1 MCGRAQWPWRV
12 LRTAGAAGV
21 RVYFWARVRWV
32 LGSSGVGA
40 FCVRARL
47 GSCCAGVFLL
57 RSGPCCVARILGA
70 VGRPP
75 IYACG
80 LGIWRRGV
88 FCVLPGAQ
96 WRGLFCVQLGAVAG
110 VFCVLSGLRA
120 CCGARVLWAS
130 GLFWVAHLLRAGRPI
145 SGHGW
150 GLAAWRVFCA
160 RLRVYPVCYEVDSS
174 PLFNFNRIF
183 PPFPGACRNL
193 CAETSYLRVQCLC
206 GRADVWSARAVGT
219 TILDVFGYGLPTESG
234 VGSQWRYCYC
244 RGREVGNHSEKDM
257 GSLGKFA
264 FIPPFPLKI

>member
-80 LGIWRRGV
+80 LGIWRRGI
-88 FCVLPGAQ
+88 FCVRP
-96 WRGLFCVQLGAVAG
+96 RGLWPLAYSVCGQALSLGAWPVPLVGCILRTAAVCCVERIPGTAG
-110 VFCVLSGLRA
+110 AWRRGAYSGCGWAPLLLGVLS
-120 CCGARVLWAS
+120 AS
-130 GLFWVAHLLRAGRPI
+130 GLSCLL
-145 SGHGW
+145 
-150 GLAAWRVFCA
+150 
-160 RLRVYPVCYEVDSS
+160 
-174 PLFNFNRIF
+174 
-183 PPFPGACRNL
+183 
-193 CAETSYLRVQCLC
+193 
-206 GRADVWSARAVGT
+206 
-219 TILDVFGYGLPTESG
+219 
-234 VGSQWRYCYC
+234 
-244 RGREVGNHSEKDM
+244 
-257 GSLGKFA
+257 
-264 FIPPFPLKI
+264 